1 VETWWWILLFS
12 KEDIGG
18 TIECMALDDMQDPT
32 KWNEMRRR
40 VALIPGWPREWTWSK
55 IGFWKERGTRGRK
68 IGVEMLPRK
77 ERSFVM
83 EMDLMERE
91 DDFWR
96 EMTEGQ

>member
-1 VETWWWILLFS
+1 MSGFIPTGCSVNHG
-12 KEDIGG
+12 EDVRVALGEGG
-18 TIECMALDDMQDPT
+18 QQCPREWD
-32 KWNEMRRR
+32 EMRRC

-68 IGVEMLPRK
+68 IGVEMSPRK

-83 EMDLMERE
+83 EMDVMEKE